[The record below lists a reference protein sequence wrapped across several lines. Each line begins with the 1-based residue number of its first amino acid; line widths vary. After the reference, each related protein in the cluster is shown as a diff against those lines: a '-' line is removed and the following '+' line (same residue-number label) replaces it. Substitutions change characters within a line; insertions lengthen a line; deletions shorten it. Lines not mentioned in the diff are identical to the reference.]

1 MKSVYPIVLIP
12 SKNGYVVN
20 VPDFDIMTQ
29 GDDIADAIDMARDA
43 ISLMGVQYQDDKK
56 PLPKPSA
63 ISDVPHKENETVTLV
78 DVDFSAYRKMLDQ
91 RSVRKNCTIP
101 SWLNEKA
108 EQANVNFSA
117 ILQTA
122 LMEKLGLNT

>member
-12 SKNGYVVN
+12 DKNGYVVS
-20 VPDFDIMTQ
+20 VPDFDFMTQ
-29 GDDIADAIDMARDA
+29 GEDIADAIDMARDA
-43 ISLMGVQYQDDKK
+43 ISLMGVQYQDDNKT
-56 PLPKPSA
+56 LPQPSE
-63 ISDVPHKENETVTLV
+63 IQKIPHKDNETVTLV
-78 DVDFSAYRKMLDQ
+78 DVDFSAYRKMLEQ

-117 ILQTA
+117 VLQSA
-122 LMEKLGLNT
+122 LIEKLGLNM